1 VRRTIVLASAV
12 AALLVAGAA
21 EGALQPV
28 RRTFGETTV
37 PLVRHGTIAI
47 PPGHAHGLVRVIAT
61 LHLPPLAAAFQRGLY
76 ARSAGT
82 HLNATSS
89 SSRAYLA
96 RVEAAQVRA
105 IAALRAAIPQA
116 RVSRRFRIVLDG
128 LTVTLP
134 EGRLAALMR
143 LGFVKRVYPTYR
155 YAETLNDSPALIG
168 APQLEAATGTS
179 GAGIKI
185 GVVDDG
191 IDQTNPFFRPAGFQY
206 PPGFPK
212 GQASFTTPKVIV
224 ARAFPGPGAGKR
236 GRLPLDRSTSFHG
249 THVSGIAA
257 GDAGTAA
264 PAGPDHPAV
273 AGLSGIAPQA
283 WLGNYRVFS
292 VPTPL
297 GGDIA
302 ETPEIVAAFESA
314 VADGMNVIN
323 FSGGGAQTDPAND
336 ALIETV
342 ANVAA
347 AGVVPVIA
355 AGNDRDDLG
364 LGTVG
369 SPATAPDAIAVA
381 AVSNN
386 HVFGRVLQVSSPQ
399 VAGAPIPFENG
410 PNTIPAAW
418 VANNQRVVD
427 VTSITGTN
435 GKPVDRLLC
444 GPAHA
449 PERLTSTLPA
459 GSLKGAIALVSR
471 GVCTF
476 VSKADRAKA
485 AGAIG
490 IILGDNRPGDAN
502 PVPVTM
508 PIPGGMIADLDANR
522 LRSAMTSS
530 GGAAEVRVN
539 ATPVEIQTAR
549 GGVPASFSSAGPTDF
564 GHDLKPDI
572 SAPGSQILSSTL
584 TEYAGSPFAVFDGTS
599 MATPHIAG
607 AAALL
612 LQLHPLWSPAQVKS
626 ALMSTAGPDYAD
638 TGRSSEASVLVE
650 GAGLAQLTAA
660 TDPKIFTA
668 PQSLSFEYLDV
679 THGAASRPLLLAL
692 DDAGGGAG
700 TWQVTLDPQF
710 TSTGAEVD
718 VPGTVT
724 LGPGG
729 ESYLPVV
736 ARATAA
742 AVPGDDYGHVVLTQ
756 GSVVRRVPYYFSV
769 VKPGLVGAQVLPLK
783 RMQSGDTRQGANR
796 ATVYRWPA
804 APFGPSVVY
813 AGLPGVDEPGADHV
827 YSIDIKSPVVNFGVV
842 AQFPSSSGALID
854 PWVLGSLD
862 ENDVQGY
869 AGTPVNVNSF
879 MYDYLAAV
887 EAAGAGFPRQGRYYV
902 VVDSPRDEASGKVLG
917 GRYTLR
923 SWVDDLKPPSVSVL
937 TRRVAAGRPTIAIRT
952 RDAGSGVDPLSLTLD
967 YGRTLVGASSYDPR
981 TGVAVFALPKSAQK
995 LGRGTT
1001 SALVISS
1008 DYQETKNVATVPG
1021 PNTMPNTTFAH
1032 TRLRVVDGPT
1042 LTWLTPEAKQ
1052 CVGRSQR
1059 LYVVGSSTKA
1069 LRSVTFSTDGKRI
1082 RTVRKHS
1089 AGLFTTNWKTKGLAR
1104 GMHELRAV
1112 LRDAAGRTETAEQP
1126 VRVCGK

>member
-1 VRRTIVLASAV
+1 VRRTIVLASLA

-21 EGALQPV
+21 PAALQPV
-28 RRTFGETTV
+28 KRTFGELTV
-37 PLVRHGTIAI
+37 PLVRHGTITI
-47 PPGHAHGLVRVIAT
+47 PPGHAQGLVRVITT
-61 LHLPPLAAAFQRGLY
+61 LRLPPLAAAFQRGLY
-76 ARSAGT
+76 ARAAGT
-82 HLNATSS
+82 RLNAASA

-96 RVEAAQVRA
+96 RVGAAQQRA
-105 IAALRAAIPQA
+105 IGALRAAIPQA

-134 EGRLAALMR
+134 ATKLPTLMQ
-143 LGFVKRVYPTYR
+143 LGFVRRVYPSYR
-155 YAETLNDSPALIG
+155 YSENLDDSPALIG
-168 APQLEAATGTS
+168 APQLEAATGAS

-191 IDQTNPFFRPAGFQY
+191 IDQTNPFFNPAGFQY
-206 PPGFPK
+206 PAGFPK
-212 GQASFTTPKVIV
+212 GNTAFTTPKVIV
-224 ARAFPGPGAGKR
+224 ARAFPGPGSGKK
-236 GRLPLDRSTSFHG
+236 GKLPLDRSESFHG

-257 GDAGTAA
+257 GDAGTTAT
-264 PAGPDHPAV
+264 AGADHPAV
-273 AGLSGIAPQA
+273 AGLSGIAPRAQ
-283 WLGNYRVFS
+283 LGSYRVFN

-336 ALIETV
+336 AMVETI
-342 ANVAA
+342 ANVVA

-355 AGNDRDDLG
+355 AGNDRDDFG

-369 SPATAPDAIAVA
+369 SPGTAPDAIAVA

-386 HVFGRVLQVSSPQ
+386 HVFGRVLRISSPQ
-399 VAGAPIPFENG
+399 LAGAPIPFENG
-410 PNTIPAAW
+410 PNTIPAKW
-418 VANNQRVVD
+418 VASDQRVVD
-427 VTSITGTN
+427 VTTIKGTD

-444 GPAHA
+444 GPARA
-449 PERLTSTLPA
+449 PEQLISTLPA

-476 VSKADRAKA
+476 VSKASRAKA

-508 PIPGGMIADLDANR
+508 PIPGGMIADLDAAR
-522 LRSAMTSS
+522 MRGAMAST
-530 GGAAEVRVN
+530 GGAAEVRIG
-539 ATPVEIQTAR
+539 ATPVEIQTER

-564 GHDLKPDI
+564 GHDLKPDV

-584 TEYAGSPFAVFDGTS
+584 PEYAGSPFAVFDGTS

-612 LQLHPLWSPAQVKS
+612 LQLHPLWSPSQVKS

-660 TDPKIFTA
+660 TDPRIFTK
-668 PQSLSFEYLDV
+668 PQSLSYEYLDV
-679 THGAASRPLLLAL
+679 THGATSKPLLLAI
-692 DDAGGGAG
+692 DDAGDGAG
-700 TWQVTLDPQF
+700 TWQVTLEPQS
-710 TSTGAEVD
+710 TSAGAEVD
-718 VPGTVT
+718 FAGTVT

-736 ARATAA
+736 ARAAA
-742 AVPGDDYGHVVLTQ
+742 DATPGDDYGHVVLTQ
-756 GSVVRRVPYYFSV
+756 GNVVRRVPYYFSV
-769 VKPGLVGAQVLPLK
+769 VKPGLDGAQVLPLE
-783 RMQSGDTRQGANR
+783 RVQSGDTRSGRNR

-813 AGLPGVDEPGADHV
+813 AGLPGVDEPGAEHV
-827 YSIDIKSPVVNFGVV
+827 YSIDINRPVVNFGVV
-842 AQFPSSSGALID
+842 APFQSPGSIVD

-869 AGTPVNVNSF
+869 AGTPVNVNNF
-879 MYDYLAAV
+879 MYDYRVPLS
-887 EAAGAGFPRQGRYYV
+887 AAGAGFPRQQRFYV
-902 VVDSPRDEASGKVLG
+902 VVDSPKDEATGKVLG
-917 GRYTLR
+917 GRYELR
-923 SWVDDLKPPSVSVL
+923 SWVNDLAPPTVSMV
-937 TRRVAAGRPTIAIRT
+937 TTRVAAGRPTLVIKTFDRK
-952 RDAGSGVDPLSLTLD
+952 SGVDPFSLTVG
-967 YGRTLVGASSYDPR
+967 YGRTLVGASFYDR
-981 TGVAVFALPKSAQK
+981 ATGVAVFALPRAAQK
-995 LGRGTT
+995 LARGTT

-1008 DYQETKNVATVPG
+1008 DYQEAKNVATLPG
-1021 PNTMPNTTFAH
+1021 PNTMPNTAFERTKI
-1032 TRLRVVDGPT
+1032 RVVGTPVV
-1042 LTWLTPEAKQ
+1042 TWVRPDAKQ
-1052 CVGRSQR
+1052 CAAKTQR
-1059 LYVVGSSTKA
+1059 LVVVGSSTKA
-1069 LRSVTFSTDGKRI
+1069 LRSVTFYADSTKVSTQRRG
-1082 RTVRKHS
+1082 S
-1089 AGLFTTNWKTKGLAR
+1089 AGLFSTQWKTKGLAT
-1104 GMHELRAV
+1104 GKHELSAV
-1112 LRDAAGRTETAEQP
+1112 LRDAAGRTASATRA